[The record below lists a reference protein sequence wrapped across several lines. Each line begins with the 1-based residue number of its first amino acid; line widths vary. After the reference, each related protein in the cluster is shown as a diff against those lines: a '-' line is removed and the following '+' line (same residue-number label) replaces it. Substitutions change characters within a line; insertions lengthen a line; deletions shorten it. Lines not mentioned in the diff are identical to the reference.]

1 MVRIGIKDCQP
12 LKCTHCKKLGHTQE
26 KFWNLHG
33 KTLRGGIQKQCS
45 CQGNKDV
52 DLTKLTRLL
61 KRFQSNII
69 FSDEQGM
76 FSKM

>member
-1 MVRIGIKDCQP
+1 MVRIGIKDCQT
-12 LKCTHCKKLGHTQE
+12 LKSTHYK

-45 CQGNKDV
+45 CQGNEDV
-52 DLTKLTRLL
+52 DLTKLTRLV